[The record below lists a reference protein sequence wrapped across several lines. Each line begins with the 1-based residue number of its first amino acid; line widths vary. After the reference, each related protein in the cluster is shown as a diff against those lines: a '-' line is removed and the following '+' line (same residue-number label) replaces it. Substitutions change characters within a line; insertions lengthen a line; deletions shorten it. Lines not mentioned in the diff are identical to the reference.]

1 MVMLLGSL
9 AHNIL
14 VWSRRWL
21 TLDAPRLA
29 KYGALRI
36 VRDLF
41 HIPGL
46 LELSEADRILRITLN
61 QSAPL
66 AREMAL
72 ALGRLLDGEI
82 EIKVGVT

>member
-1 MVMLLGSL
+1 MERSGSS
-9 AHNIL
+9 A
-14 VWSRRWL
+14 
-21 TLDAPRLA
+21 
-29 KYGALRI
+29 
-36 VRDLF
+36 DLF

-46 LELSEADRILRITLN
+46 LELSEAERILRITLN

-72 ALGRLLDGEI
+72 ALGRLLDGEV